1 METEELEHLEEQG
14 KKQLELFDEIR
25 TESERAC
32 VIVGAANIDAL
43 LDDLI
48 TKALLPVKV
57 KNGCVLKKQCIY
69 DVFS

>member
-1 METEELEHLEEQG
+1 MEAEELEHLEELG

-43 LDDLI
+43 I
-48 TKALLPVKV
+48 TKALLPVKE
-57 KNGCVLKKQCIY
+57 KNGCFLKKQCIY